1 MFTLCYSNLMKKILL
16 ILLISFFSAGE
27 IEDKTLLKS
36 FFEGCVDE
44 VVPEF
49 DQMPGFQFE
58 YCGCATHGVATQ
70 YTVFELNLFSISLR
84 DLSEV
89 KGNLLKTLPFL
100 GFKTKTPPSLKHSK
114 GVLR

>member
-70 YTVFELNLFSISLR
+70 YTVFELGLLGLEMAGASK
-84 DLSEV
+84 SEQNQIIAANEKLV
-89 KGNLLKTLPFL
+89 GIATACVAKAFQ
-100 GFKTKTPPSLKHSK
+100 
-114 GVLR
+114 

>member
-1 MFTLCYSNLMKKILL
+1 MKKILL

-27 IEDKTLLKS
+27 IENKIVLKS

-58 YCGCATHGVATQ
+58 YCGCATHGVASQ
-70 YTVFELNLFSISLR
+70 YTLDEFSLLGIEMIGASK
-84 DLSEV
+84 SEQNQIIAANEKLV
-89 KGNLLKTLPFL
+89 GIATACVAKAFQ
-100 GFKTKTPPSLKHSK
+100 
-114 GVLR
+114 

>member
-16 ILLISFFSAGE
+16 ILLISFFSDGE

-49 DQMPGFQFE
+49 DQMLGFQFE
-58 YCGCATHGVATQ
+58 YCGCATHAVANQFT
-70 YTVFELNLFSISLR
+70 FLELGLLGLEIMNVPE
-84 DLSEV
+84 SEQDQV
-89 KGNLLKTLPFL
+89 VAANGKLVDIATACILKAME
-100 GFKTKTPPSLKHSK
+100 
-114 GVLR
+114 

>member
-16 ILLISFFSAGE
+16 ILLISFFSDGE

-49 DQMPGFQFE
+49 DQMLGFQFE
-58 YCGCATHGVATQ
+58 YCGCATHGVANQ
-70 YTVFELNLFSISLR
+70 YTYVELGLLSMEMLGASEFEQIQIIAANEKLVGIATACVAKAFQ
-84 DLSEV
+84 
-89 KGNLLKTLPFL
+89 
-100 GFKTKTPPSLKHSK
+100 
-114 GVLR
+114 